1 MYIITLLLLILQT
14 PIHQLETTALEG
26 TWKPI
31 RFEAGGFETG
41 DTEPELKL
49 IIVDNSFTF
58 LREMNSES
66 GTFTMNENKID
77 FFVEEG
83 PFKGKHRKA
92 IYELKKDK
100 LFLTLSLN
108 DDYPP
113 KMSTAG
119 NLAAAKFTYKR
130 EK

>member
-1 MYIITLLLLILQT
+1 MTFSTLFFLLLHWSAAPVQTT
-14 PIHQLETTALEG
+14 PIEG

-31 RFEAGGFETG
+31 KFEAGGYETG
-41 DTEPELKL
+41 DVGVEIKL
-49 IIVDNSFTF
+49 MIVGNQFTF
-58 LREMNSES
+58 LRAENTES
-66 GTFTMNENKID
+66 GTFTLSENKID
-77 FFVEEG
+77 FFAEEG

-92 IYELKKDK
+92 IYELKKDR
-100 LFLTLSLN
+100 LFLTISTN

-119 NLAAAKFTYKR
+119 NTAAGKFTYKR